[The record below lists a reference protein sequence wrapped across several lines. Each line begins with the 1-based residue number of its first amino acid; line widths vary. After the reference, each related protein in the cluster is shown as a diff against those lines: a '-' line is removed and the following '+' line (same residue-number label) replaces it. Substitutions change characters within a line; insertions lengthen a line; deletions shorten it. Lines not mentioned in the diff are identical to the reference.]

1 MEGEASFEGEE
12 GKEISD
18 ERESEQESEQ
28 ERVWSFMVV
37 RCLLENE
44 RVESGG
50 E

>member
-1 MEGEASFEGEE
+1 MEGEASFEGEK

-18 ERESEQESEQ
+18 ERESEQ

-44 RVESGG
+44 RVERG
-50 E
+50 

>member
-12 GKEISD
+12 GKEIN
-18 ERESEQESEQ
+18 EQESEQESEQ

>member
-12 GKEISD
+12 GKEIN
-18 ERESEQESEQ
+18 EQESEQ